1 MPAPVQTPPEI
12 PTVGPPDSPRRG
24 GELLTEEWLCAILL
38 ALMVLLMFA
47 QALARNV
54 PPVARLPVGA
64 WLAHAT
70 EVLPSGLT
78 WLTFLGCGAVTRRGD
93 LLSIGLVPSRL
104 KPSGRRRLEL
114 VTWALWGAF
123 FTVLFVLGV
132 AATIAQRKQM
142 TSLEW
147 LPQWAVASSIPL
159 GSALVVWR
167 TCQNMWA
174 AHSAP
179 CGFPSSPTPLP
190 PEPPPENEAGVI

>member
-1 MPAPVQTPPEI
+1 MPARAPAPPAN
-12 PTVGPPDSPRRG
+12 PAPNSTKNPRLAE
-24 GELLTEEWLCAILL
+24 ELLTEEWLCAILL

-54 PPVARLPVGA
+54 PPVARTPVGA

-78 WLTFLGCGAVTRRGD
+78 WLTFLGCGAVTRRAD
-93 LLSIGLVPSRL
+93 LLRIGLLPDRL
-104 KPSGRRRLEL
+104 GPCGRRRLEIA
-114 VTWALWGAF
+114 TWAVWGTF
-123 FTVLFVLGV
+123 FAILFVLGV
-132 AATIAQRKQM
+132 AATIAQREQM

-167 TCQNMWA
+167 TCQNIWA
-174 AHSAP
+174 TCTAKCASSSSAR
-179 CGFPSSPTPLP
+179 PSP
-190 PEPPPENEAGVI
+190 PDPPPGNGEATT